1 MLKVGLRVDG
11 LRLEEQHTHGQV
23 FAGDEELGDF
33 VAGYGV
39 LLFHRQL
46 QSAHLHGRSLEEKV

>member
-46 QSAHLHGRSLEEKV
+46 QSAHLHSR

>member
-1 MLKVGLRVDG
+1 MLKVVLRVNG
-11 LRLEEQHTHGQV
+11 LRLQERYTHGQV

-33 VAGYGV
+33 NAGYGV

-46 QSAHLHGRSLEEKV
+46 QSAHLRSRLL